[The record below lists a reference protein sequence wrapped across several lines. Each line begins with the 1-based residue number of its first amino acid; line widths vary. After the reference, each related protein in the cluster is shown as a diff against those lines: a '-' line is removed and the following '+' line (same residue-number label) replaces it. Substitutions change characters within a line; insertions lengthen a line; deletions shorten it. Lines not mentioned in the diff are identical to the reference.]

1 MTREEIEGFIKG
13 EIAAALK
20 QDPDEI
26 DEETNFLKIGVSSV
40 QALKIINRT
49 RKHLQ
54 VDISPVALFEYKTI
68 AEFASYLHESLLQ
81 GEAVE

>member
-1 MTREEIEGFIKG
+1 MTREEIEWFMKSQ
-13 EIAAALK
+13 IAAALN
-20 QDPDEI
+20 QEPEDI
-26 DEETNFLKIGVSSV
+26 DEETNFLKIGISSV

-68 AEFASYLHESLLQ
+68 TEFASYLHESLLQ

>member
-1 MTREEIEGFIKG
+1 MTREEIEGFMKSQ
-13 EIAAALK
+13 IAAALN
-20 QDPDEI
+20 QDPEDI
-26 DEETNFLKIGVSSV
+26 DEETNFLKIGISSV

-68 AEFASYLHESLLQ
+68 TEFASYLHESLLQ

>member
-1 MTREEIEGFIKG
+1 MTREEIEGFMKS
-13 EIAAALK
+13 EIAAALN
-20 QDPDEI
+20 QEPEDI
-26 DEETNFLKIGVSSV
+26 DEETNFLKIGISSV

-68 AEFASYLHESLLQ
+68 TEFASYLHESLLQ

>member
-1 MTREEIEGFIKG
+1 MTREEIEGFMKSQ
-13 EIAAALK
+13 IAAALN
-20 QDPDEI
+20 QEPEDI
-26 DEETNFLKIGVSSV
+26 DEETNFLKIGISSV

-68 AEFASYLHESLLQ
+68 TEFASYLHESLLQ